1 MSFWRD
7 LLGDVRRL
15 MLMDDKVAR
24 MEAKLDKV
32 DAQVANHEARL
43 VQIETAIFGPISPDR
58 LRLPRQ

>member
-24 MEAKLDKV
+24 MESKLDRI
-32 DAQVANHEARL
+32 DAQVANHESRL
-43 VQIETAIFGPISPDR
+43 VQIETALFGPISPDR